1 MEYKKG
7 FKIKPHISEPNGDV
21 LFTDGTNNDIIP
33 NQAACEAYGYK
44 YDRDTGTCKIYNYVN
59 LDKAFGDLTNKKHGE
74 LNETGSDTHNTMLIG
89 RNNKTFGNNE
99 NCLVTGENNII
110 DNDTKEATITGSY
123 GKATRTGEFVIGGG
137 SFNTLTGGL
146 QTSIYH
152 LSNDTT
158 GGDVSLYCNY
168 NTTDHEEILLPKN
181 SICIYEIYITGL
193 CVGGSSGTAGHFQ
206 ARKLYGSLLCYNNG
220 AIDHDAH
227 SNEDITTSGTTGT
240 VAIATATAY
249 TFSVQVNSTANVSVQ
264 WNAAVKLYI
273 NQTNRVSLSP

>member
-7 FKIKPHISEPNGDV
+7 FKIKPSSVSAIGIV
-21 LFTDGTNNDIIP
+21 LFTDGTNNDLIP

-44 YDRDTGTCKIYNYVN
+44 YDRDTGTCRAYQHVN
-59 LDKAFGDLTNKKHGE
+59 LDKAFGDLTNKKQGE
-74 LNETGSDTHNTMLIG
+74 LNKTGHSTHNTMLIG

-110 DNDTKEATITGSY
+110 DNDVKEATITGSY

-137 SFNTLTGGL
+137 SYGDNDSIT

-152 LSNDTT
+152 LSNSST
-158 GGDVSLYCNY
+158 GSDVTLYCNY
-168 NTTDHEEILLPKN
+168 NTADSEQILIPKN

-193 CVGGSSGTAGHFQ
+193 CIGGSSGTAGHYQ
-206 ARKLYGSLLCYNNG
+206 ARKLYGTLLCYNNG
-220 AIDHDAH
+220 AFVHDAH

-240 VAIATATAY
+240 VAIDTTTAY
-249 TFSVQVNSTANVSVQ
+249 TFSVQVSAVTNVSVQ
-264 WNAAVKLYI
+264 WNATVKLYI
-273 NQTNRVSLSP
+273 NQTNRVSLTP